1 MIDLLKGYDSW
12 KLDNNENDEEI
23 YQADLPDF
31 FHEDENILAQF
42 ELEVEN
48 LAASYGIRTKVD

>member
-1 MIDLLKGYDSW
+1 MDGFRDYDTW
-12 KLDNNENDEEI
+12 KLDNGEKDGEV
-23 YQADLPDF
+23 YQADLPEF
-31 FHEDENILAQF
+31 FHEDEGLLAQF